1 MIEKC
6 RNETKISLPIP
17 FDINE
22 SGFIAKQ
29 EARRDGKSI
38 YERAGNSRKVGEE
51 GKLNDNN

>member
-38 YERAGNSRKVGEE
+38 YETAGNSRKVGGG
-51 GKLNDNN
+51 GKTER